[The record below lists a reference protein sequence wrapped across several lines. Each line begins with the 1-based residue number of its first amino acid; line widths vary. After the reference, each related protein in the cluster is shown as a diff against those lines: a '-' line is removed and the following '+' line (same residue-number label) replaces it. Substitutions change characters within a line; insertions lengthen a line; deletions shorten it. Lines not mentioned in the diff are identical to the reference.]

1 MPRRGNPLALWLA
14 VIATV
19 LNLVWPL
26 LAQARMSARVLVPVC
41 TVEGVTH
48 YLELP
53 TGKTPLQG
61 YGEHKHCSVCAVAAQ
76 PATAPSCPAFVRP
89 PGEGQAYAA
98 REPRPV
104 VSFQYPAAQSRAPP
118 HLSKV

>member
-61 YGEHKHCSVCAVAAQ
+61 SGEHNH
-76 PATAPSCPAFVRP
+76 
-89 PGEGQAYAA
+89 
-98 REPRPV
+98 
-104 VSFQYPAAQSRAPP
+104 
-118 HLSKV
+118 